1 MNAVFGLFFWGEDGG
16 FTQPTHLVIS
26 FFKGWCGSNSFFY
39 KYGGHFFGIQQQCP
53 LHETNLTSQVM
64 AQMAATLAQTE
75 GASGIILEELLKVEL
90 EARGEHPGG
99 LDGGWIHGVGWSPK
113 KG

>member
-1 MNAVFGLFFWGEDGG
+1 MNAVFGMFVCFLGEDGG

-26 FFKGWCGSNSFFY
+26 FFKKVVWKQIFFSINMVAIIFRY
-39 KYGGHFFGIQQQCP
+39 P
-53 LHETNLTSQVM
+53 TAVSSPSQVM

-99 LDGGWIHGVGWSPK
+99 FDGGWIQGVGWV
-113 KG
+113 G